1 MPALDGSL
9 GGVILPPAE
18 NGGAAAGSASIMCHS
33 LFRLLLLLA
42 ISFLYEMANST
53 EQCSGP
59 SELENES
66 IKVMI
71 EKMIMSFL
79 SYQES

>member
-1 MPALDGSL
+1 MGVG

-18 NGGAAAGSASIMCHS
+18 NGGAAAAGSAGIMCHS